1 MTDLWSKR
9 AQGYVESETHREG
22 RDLDLLVSWAEGE
35 TALDVAT
42 GGGHVARRLREA
54 GFNVVTAD
62 PAPGM
67 RPDVVCRAED
77 LPFADSSF
85 DTVATRIA
93 PHHFSDIHAAVTQMA
108 RVARRLVL
116 VEDTLFES
124 EEMEEIERRYHD
136 PTHVRSY
143 SEEEWRS
150 FLEDAG
156 LEVEEVAF
164 EEKWRDVD
172 AWCERTGCVGPDR
185 ARVKELLGD
194 RIDERGGFTDTKI
207 LLKARKPR

>member
-1 MTDLWSKR
+1 MTDLWSER
-9 AQGYVESETHREG
+9 AQAYVDSDTHREG
-22 RDLDLLVSWAEGE
+22 RDLDLLVEWAEGE

-42 GGGHVARRLREA
+42 GGGHVARRLRKA
-54 GFNVVTAD
+54 GFNVVTVDA
-62 PAPGM
+62 APGM
-67 RPDVVCRAED
+67 HPDVVCRAED

-93 PHHFSDIHAAVTQMA
+93 PHHFSDIREAVTQIA
-108 RVARRLVL
+108 RVAKRVLL

-124 EEMEEIERRYHD
+124 EEMEEIERLYHD

-156 LEVEEVAF
+156 LEVEQVAF
-164 EEKWRDVD
+164 EEKWRNVD
-172 AWCERTGCVGPDR
+172 AWCERTGCVGADLV
-185 ARVKELLGD
+185 RVKELLGD

-207 LLKARKPR
+207 LLKARKAI